1 MTSGELTYRLAAMGD
16 VMLAREVGR
25 HFKERPEDFSFNEI
39 KPVLNGHDLICL
51 NLENPVGIKGM
62 PDKVQDPHVTFCSHP
77 DTLKALKNLGTHVV
91 SIGNNHML
99 DYGEAALVETLEYL
113 NAAGIKYA
121 GAGRNYEDANRPLL
135 LECNGKKIAFLSHVF
150 IYSASTL
157 RAKRNR
163 PGVSDHR
170 IRNILPRIKE
180 LSREGYHVI
189 VSIHWGWEYS
199 FYPIPYQMK
208 QARQMID
215 NGALLILGHGPH
227 YPQGIED
234 YKDGQIVY
242 SLGNFI
248 FDEPQKYA
256 KRSFIYSV
264 GVTEDRRL
272 ERSEVFP
279 VHINNHVPKLVEGKE
294 KEHIERLIYNL
305 GKVYY
310 KKDRRFWKKINN
322 GYFRDIV
329 GRIIRVK
336 SLKFAFLPPISF
348 YLNVGFKNLI
358 NKMNPANMKSV
369 LR

>member
-1 MTSGELTYRLAAMGD
+1 MNTGKLTYRLAAMGD

-25 HFKERPEDFSFNEI
+25 RFKERPEDFSFNEI
-39 KPVLNGHDLICL
+39 KPLLNSHDLICL
-51 NLENPVGIKGM
+51 NLENPVGVKGT
-62 PDKVQDPHVTFCSHP
+62 PDKVQDPHVTFCAHP
-77 DTLKALKNLGTHVV
+77 DTLQVLKNLGVTMV
-91 SIGNNHML
+91 SLGNNHML
-99 DYGEAALVETLEYL
+99 DYGEKALAETIEHL
-113 NAAGIKYA
+113 NVSGIKYA
-121 GAGRNYEDANRPLL
+121 GAGRNYEEANRPLL

-157 RAKRNR
+157 MAKRNR
-163 PGVSDHR
+163 VGVSDHR

-180 LSREGYHVI
+180 LSRQGYQVI
-189 VSIHWGWEYS
+189 ISIHWGWEYS

-215 NGALLILGHGPH
+215 NGAMLILGHGPH
-227 YPQGIED
+227 YPQGIEN

-256 KRSFIYSV
+256 RRSFIYSV
-264 GVTEDRRL
+264 GVTEDMRL
-272 ERSEVFP
+272 GESKVFP
-279 VHINNHVPKLVEGKE
+279 VHINHVPKLAEGKE
-294 KEHIERLIYNL
+294 KEHLERLIYNI
-305 GKVYY
+305 GKVYH

-329 GRIIRVK
+329 GRIVRMK
-336 SLKFAFLPPISF
+336 SLKFAFLPPLSF
-348 YLNVGFKNLI
+348 YLSIGFKNFIKKL
-358 NKMNPANMKSV
+358 NPATMKSV

>member
-1 MTSGELTYRLAAMGD
+1 MTSGKLTYRLAAMGD

-39 KPVLNGHDLICL
+39 KLVLNGHDLICL
-51 NLENPVGIKGM
+51 NLENPVGINGT
-62 PDKVQDPHVTFCSHP
+62 PDKVQDPHVTFCAHP
-77 DTLKALKNLGTHVV
+77 DTLKALKSLGATVV
-91 SIGNNHML
+91 SLGNNHML
-99 DYGEAALVETLEYL
+99 DYGENALEETLEYL

-121 GAGRNYEDANRPLL
+121 GAGRNYEEANRPLL

-157 RAKRNR
+157 MAKRDR
-163 PGVSDHR
+163 AGVSDHR
-170 IRNILPRIKE
+170 IRKILPRIKE
-180 LSREGYHVI
+180 LSRQGYHVI

-234 YKDGQIVY
+234 YKDGRIVY

-256 KRSFIYSV
+256 RRSFIYSV
-264 GVTEDRRL
+264 GVTEDMRL
-272 ERSEVFP
+272 EGAKVLP
-279 VHINNHVPKLVEGKE
+279 VHINHIPKLAEGKE
-294 KEHIERLIYNL
+294 KEHLERLIYSM
-305 GKVYY
+305 GKAYH
-310 KKDRRFWKKINN
+310 KRDRRFWKKINN
-322 GYFRDIV
+322 GYFRDII
-329 GRIIRVK
+329 GRIMRMK
-336 SLKFAFLPPISF
+336 SLKFAFLPPPSF
-348 YLNVGFKNLI
+348 YLSIGFRNFIKKLNF
-358 NKMNPANMKSV
+358 AAMKSV